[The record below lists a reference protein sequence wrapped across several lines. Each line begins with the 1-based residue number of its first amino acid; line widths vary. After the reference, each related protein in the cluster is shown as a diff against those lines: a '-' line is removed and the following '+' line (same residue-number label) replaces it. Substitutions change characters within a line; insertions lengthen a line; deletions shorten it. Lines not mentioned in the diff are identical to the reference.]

1 MMQLYKKIDNKET
14 SQFTMPLSLR
24 LIKESATEGID
35 WKGLHIADL
44 YSIIY
49 SIRIDKAKEYLE
61 HKRRERMQKRGI
73 AEVRQ
78 ATAQDFDNL

>member
-24 LIKESATEGID
+24 LIKESAAEGID
-35 WKGLHIADL
+35 WKDLHIADL

>member
-1 MMQLYKKIDNKET
+1 MSIYKKIDTFEKT
-14 SQFTMPLSLR
+14 QFTMPLSLR
-24 LIKESATEGID
+24 LIKETASEGID

-49 SIRIDKAKEYLE
+49 SIRIDKAKRYLE
-61 HKRRERMQKRGI
+61 EKRRERLQQRGI
-73 AEVRQ
+73 AEVKQ